1 MLLYSQNVSDKKQ
14 YSIKEQKKLKKLS
27 VSLFQSFSDP
37 HGSQTIAVSSR
48 LSFRQSSPSR
58 ANYALLCRLLI
69 DGGNQALNVVFSK
82 IYPPLTL
89 TENLSK
95 PQVQKTLRRLKNQ
108 GMFFFCV
115 CSHT

>member
-1 MLLYSQNVSDKKQ
+1 M
-14 YSIKEQKKLKKLS
+14 
-27 VSLFQSFSDP
+27 
-37 HGSQTIAVSSR
+37 AVSSR

-69 DGGNQALNVVFSK
+69 DGGNQALNLVFSK

-108 GMFFFCV
+108 GTFFSVFVLTRRAVHVMCHDTKQNSYGQLI
-115 CSHT
+115 CFLNTLQQTKMS